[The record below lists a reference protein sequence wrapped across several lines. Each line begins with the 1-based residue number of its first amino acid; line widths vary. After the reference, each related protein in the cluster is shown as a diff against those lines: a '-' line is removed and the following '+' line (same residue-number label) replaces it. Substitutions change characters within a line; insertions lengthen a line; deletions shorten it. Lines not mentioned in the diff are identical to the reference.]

1 MIPVQSFTREC
12 RWADPGRQSVAGW
25 PVVVIGSAGPEV
37 TVDGMLRG
45 EGHAV
50 LGAEQLGHLVAGL
63 VPPPATLQLVAAEQL
78 APVKLLALVALL
90 AAMGYQVEM

>member
-12 RWADPGRQSVAGW
+12 LWADPEHQSVAGR

-63 VPPPATLQLVAAEQL
+63 APPPAVLQLVAAEQL
-78 APVKLLALVALL
+78 APKTLLPLLALLDVI
-90 AAMGYQVEM
+90 GYQVEM

>member
-12 RWADPGRQSVAGW
+12 LWADPEHQSVAGR
-25 PVVVIGSAGPEV
+25 PVVVLGSAGPEV

-63 VPPPATLQLVAAEQL
+63 VRPPAVLQLVGAEQL
-78 APVKLLALVALL
+78 APVTRLALVALL
-90 AAMGYQVEM
+90 DLLGYRVEM